1 MDAKKLEKLSKFAAP
16 KKLGAYLARKKMA
29 MASHAPHGGG
39 KTGVETIRQQIHDG
53 HKIVIRTTY
62 QIEVDGKV
70 LKAPIGVD
78 NSGQVHCHSLPNYQ
92 TVSALDMVK
101 ALIDNFPDDFA
112 KHKTRAKPRAA
123 AKKPAKKH

>member
-1 MDAKKLEKLSKFAAP
+1 MDAKKLEQLSKFAAP

-78 NSGQVHCHSLPNYQ
+78 DFGPGALSFPAQLSDGFGLGYGQSL
-92 TVSALDMVK
+92 D
-101 ALIDNFPDDFA
+101 
-112 KHKTRAKPRAA
+112 R
-123 AKKPAKKH
+123 